1 MKHVFVVLVFFWS
14 IYSGAQNT
22 WASKPVD
29 LLKYSI
35 PSVFDKQRE
44 VIYGDDEAEIYFSLT
59 PNFSVDQLFLTLSS
73 SHPQSLLIKSEGKL
87 LPVTS
92 QYVFTQRD
100 SISKIRFKV
109 SRVRQFSMAS
119 ILVKVEFEF
128 PKQEIIDWVLKDR
141 KKRYV
146 IPEAREELIQ
156 RIKSMPELAEET
168 IGIFLY
174 RKRFLK
180 QR

>member
-1 MKHVFVVLVFFWS
+1 MKHVFVVLFFFGG
-14 IYSGAQNT
+14 IYSSAQNT
-22 WASKPVD
+22 WASQPVD
-29 LLKYSI
+29 LLKYSV
-35 PSVFDKQRE
+35 PLVFDKQRE
-44 VIYGDDEAEIYFSLT
+44 VIYGDDEADIYFSLM
-59 PNFSVDQLFLTLSS
+59 PNFSVDQLFLTLTS
-73 SHPQSLLIKSEGKL
+73 SHPKRLLIKSEGKL
-87 LPVTS
+87 LPATS
-92 QYVFTQRD
+92 QYIFTQRD

-119 ILVKVEFEF
+119 IVVKIEFEF
-128 PKQEIIDWVLKDR
+128 PKVEVIEWVLEDR

-174 RKRFLK
+174 RKRFLR